1 MQAFQTAFFPYARH
15 VKIVH
20 LQIFAGRLN
29 RQRFQTACI
38 PNPSGENS
46 MDDLI
51 KEAAL
56 RFHEYP
62 NPGKIQVAPT
72 KPLGTQYDLSLAY
85 SPGVAAPCMEIHA
98 DPLNAYKYTAKGN
111 LVAVISNGTAVLGL
125 GNIGA
130 LAGKPVMEGKGV
142 LFKKFANIDVFDIE
156 VNETDPDKLVEIIA
170 SLEPTFGGIN
180 LEDIKAPECFYIEK
194 KLRERCN
201 IPVFHDDQHG
211 TAIITAAAVLNALR
225 VVGKDI
231 GQVKLVCSGA
241 GAAAIACLDL
251 LVALG
256 MKRENITVCDSKG
269 VIYQTREDRGRMD
282 ESKVRYAIAD
292 NDQRVLA
299 DAVNGKDIFL
309 GLSGPNVLSPEMLK
323 TMAASPIVLALANPQ
338 PEIWPPEAKEA
349 RPDVIIGTGR
359 SDFPNQVNNVL
370 CFPFIFRGALDVGA
384 TTINEEMKLA
394 CVRAIAD
401 LAMAESSAE
410 VAGAYGDAELTFG
423 PEYLIPKPFDPRL
436 IARIAPAVAK
446 AAMDSGVA
454 TRPIADLEAYA
465 EKLTEFVYKTSL
477 FMRPVFNQARKDI
490 KRIVLTEG
498 EDERVLH
505 AAQQVVSQKLAF
517 PILVGDAKLIEERLH
532 SQGLTIQPGKDFELV
547 DIKNSPYYEASWKE
561 YYNLRKR
568 KGVTEEMARRRLK
581 ANSTLVGALLV
592 RLGHADGL
600 VCGTMGR
607 FHDHFAVMEEVIG
620 YNNPE
625 KEAFAMN
632 ALISNK
638 GNFFIADTYINENP
652 TAEQLAKGTLMCAA
666 EMKRFGLKPKVALV
680 SNTNYGSN
688 RNPDANKMQQ
698 ALELIRELDP
708 ALEIDGEMQA
718 DVALDEE
725 MRKSIFPETTLSG
738 AANLLVMPNVEAANI
753 SYNLLRVN
761 ATNGITVGP
770 ILMGLNKPVQIVTPI
785 STVRRIVNMIALAA
799 VDAQRQ

>member
-1 MQAFQTAFFPYARH
+1 
-15 VKIVH
+15 
-20 LQIFAGRLN
+20 
-29 RQRFQTACI
+29 
-38 PNPSGENS
+38 
-46 MDDLI
+46 MDELI

-85 SPGVAAPCMEIHA
+85 SPGVAAPCMEIY
-98 DPLNAYKYTAKGN
+98 DNPLNAYKYTAKGN

-225 VVGKDI
+225 VVKKDI
-231 GQVKLVCSGA
+231 GQVSLVCSGA

-269 VIYQTREDRGRMD
+269 VIYQTREDRERMD
-282 ESKVRYAIAD
+282 ESKVRYAVAD
-292 NDQRVLA
+292 NGQRVLA
-299 DAVNGKDIFL
+299 DAVSGKDIFL
-309 GLSGPNVLSPEMLK
+309 GLSGPNVLSTDMLK
-323 TMAASPIVLALANPQ
+323 TMNASPIVLALANPQ

-477 FMRPVFNQARKDI
+477 FMRPVFNQARKEI

-498 EDERVLH
+498 EDERILH

-517 PILVGDAKLIEERLH
+517 PILIGDAKTIEERLIA
-532 SQGLTIQPGKDFELV
+532 QGLTIRAGKDFELI
-547 DIKNSPYYEASWKE
+547 DLNGNPHYEASWKE

-568 KGVTEEMARRRLK
+568 QGVTEEMARRRVK
-581 ANSTLVGALLV
+581 ANTTLVGALMV
-592 RLGHADGL
+592 KLGHADGL

-666 EMKRFGLKPKVALV
+666 EMKRFGIKPKAALV
-680 SNTNYGSN
+680 SNSNFGS
-688 RNPDANKMQQ
+688 RRDADATKMQQ
-698 ALELIRELDP
+698 ALEMIRELDP
-708 ALEIDGEMQA
+708 ELEIDGEMQA
-718 DVALDEE
+718 DVALDDE
-725 MRKSIFPETTLSG
+725 MRRSIFPETTLSG

-761 ATNGITVGP
+761 ATDGVTVGP